1 MRVCAGMFR
10 LGNLARRTRLRGSLA
25 MARRQLS
32 DAHPQQDASK
42 NELKKVCVI
51 TAGAVLLGLGSVH
64 TLAQTAKDI
73 AKTTGQTAERIADK
87 TGQTAKDIAMIS
99 KSGSAEEQAVLDKTE
114 KMAHAAALG
123 SANGASEALK
133 NSWWFLW
140 PFWMSSSTGSWNSA
154 EKSKD

>member
-1 MRVCAGMFR
+1 
-10 LGNLARRTRLRGSLA
+10 

-42 NELKKVCVI
+42 NVSDELKKVCVK
-51 TAGAVLLGLGSVH
+51 TAGAVVFVL
-64 TLAQTAKDI
+64 TL
-73 AKTTGQTAERIADK
+73 ERIADK
-87 TGQTAKDIAMIS
+87 AGQTAKDIAMIS

-133 NSWWFLW
+133 NRWWLLWPWEFLW
-140 PFWMSSSTGSWNSA
+140 GRSSSSSNSA
-154 EKSKD
+154 VSEKQD